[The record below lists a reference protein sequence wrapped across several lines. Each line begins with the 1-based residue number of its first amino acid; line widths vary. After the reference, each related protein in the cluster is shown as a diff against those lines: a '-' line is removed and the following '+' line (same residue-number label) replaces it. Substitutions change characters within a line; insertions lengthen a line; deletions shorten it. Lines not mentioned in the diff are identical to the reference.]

1 MESMPTVTCSELA
14 GEAETVAGR
23 AKSASVSPVAL
34 FAYRRPDH
42 LRRTLEK
49 LRGNAEASQTE
60 LFVFCD
66 NARDTSAADGVAA
79 VRQLVQEGD
88 LGFAATH
95 VVLRDSNHGLARN
108 ITEGVSQV
116 LAIRETVIVVE
127 DDIAVSPF
135 FLRFMNE
142 ALGYYRDNPAVG
154 SISGYCYP
162 VTDPVPETYFIR
174 GADCWGW
181 ATWRDRW
188 SAYNP
193 DGRALLKELKARNL
207 CHAFDFDGAMGFVQ
221 MLEEQIA
228 GLNDSW
234 AVRWH
239 ASCFLRDLLMLYP
252 GRALAHNIGQDGTG
266 THSRAQDDAL
276 NVALSSSPVAVGGI
290 AVEESALARQAIC
303 KFFRK
308 SPRSLVVRYF
318 PGGIVKILRGIRKR
332 YRDRTAHPGP
342 APVAGAPRDPS
353 L

>member
-1 MESMPTVTCSELA
+1 MESMPTVTCSERA
-14 GEAETVAGR
+14 GAVEGIRDRTKPAVL
-23 AKSASVSPVAL
+23 SPIAL
-34 FAYRRPDH
+34 FAYRRPVH
-42 LRRTLEK
+42 LKRTLET
-49 LRGNAEASQTE
+49 LRANPEAAQTE

-66 NARDTSAADGVAA
+66 NARDASAADGVDD
-79 VRQLVQEGD
+79 VRKLLQGD

-95 VVLRDSNHGLARN
+95 VVLRDSNYGLAHN

-135 FLRFMNE
+135 FLCFMNE
-142 ALGYYRDNPAVG
+142 ALGCYRDNPIVG

-193 DGRALLKELKARNL
+193 DGPALLKELRARNL

-221 MLEEQIA
+221 MLDEQIA

-239 ASCFLRDLLMLYP
+239 ASCFLRDLLILYP

-276 NVALSSSPVAVGGI
+276 NVALSPSPVTVGGI

-332 YRDRTAHPGP
+332 YWNRMAAHPMR
-342 APVAGAPRDPS
+342 AEVPRDPS

>member
-1 MESMPTVTCSELA
+1 VAAESEGVPDRT
-14 GEAETVAGR
+14 
-23 AKSASVSPVAL
+23 KSASVSPVAL
-34 FAYRRPDH
+34 FAYRRPVH
-42 LRRTLEK
+42 LRQTLEK
-49 LRGNAEASQTE
+49 LRANPEASQTE

-66 NARDTSAADGVAA
+66 NAKDASAADGVDA
-79 VRQLVQEGD
+79 VRKLVQGD

-95 VVLRDSNHGLARN
+95 IVLRESNYGLARN
-108 ITEGVSQV
+108 ITEGVAQV
-116 LAIRETVIVVE
+116 LGIRETVIVLE
-127 DDIAVSPF
+127 DDIAVSAF
-135 FLRFMNE
+135 FLRFMND
-142 ALGYYRDNPAVG
+142 ALVCYSGKPAVG

-162 VTDPVPETYFIR
+162 VADPVPETYFIR

-193 DGRALLKELKARNL
+193 DGPALLRELKARNL

-221 MLEEQIA
+221 MLEEQVA

-239 ASCFLRDLLMLYP
+239 ASCFLRDMLILYP

-266 THSRAQDDAL
+266 THSRTQDDGL
-276 NVALSSSPVAVGGI
+276 SVALSGTPVTVGRI
-290 AVEESALARQAIC
+290 VIEENALAREAIC

-308 SPRSLVVRYF
+308 SRRSLVVRYF
-318 PGGIVKILRGIRKR
+318 PSGIVKILRGIRKR
-332 YRDRTAHPGP
+332 YRDRIAHSTPGP
-342 APVAGAPRDPS
+342 APVADVPRDPS

>member
-1 MESMPTVTCSELA
+1 MESTLTVTCSEA
-14 GEAETVAGR
+14 AAAEGVSGR
-23 AKSASVSPVAL
+23 TGSAALSPVAL
-34 FAYRRPDH
+34 FVYRRPVH

-49 LRGNAEASQTE
+49 LRANPEASQTE

-66 NARDTSAADGVAA
+66 NARDASAADGVDA
-79 VRQLVQEGD
+79 VRTLVQGD

-95 VVLRDSNHGLARN
+95 IFLRDSNYGLARN

-116 LAIRETVIVVE
+116 LGIRETVIVVE
-127 DDIAVSPF
+127 DDISVSPF
-135 FLRFMNE
+135 FLRFMND
-142 ALGYYRDNPAVG
+142 ALDCYKNNPIVG

-162 VTDPVPETYFIR
+162 VRDPVPETYFIR

-193 DGRALLKELKARNL
+193 DGSALLRELKARNL
-207 CHAFDFDGAMGFVQ
+207 RDVFDFDGAMGFAQ

-239 ASCFLRDLLMLYP
+239 ASCFLRGMLILYP

-276 NVALSSSPVAVGGI
+276 HVALSSSPVTVGGI
-290 AVEESALARQAIC
+290 AVEENALAREAIC
-303 KFFRK
+303 RFFRK

-318 PGGIVKILRGIRKR
+318 PGGIVKILRRIRKR
-332 YRDRTAHPGP
+332 YRDWIAHSGP
-342 APVAGAPRDPS
+342 APVAGVPRDPS